1 MDRRRLLTMLAAG
14 TAATLLGTGESRA
27 DFPFDTGSA
36 GGIVPQI
43 PGIPQVTPD
52 FGPKTP
58 IGPGTISAL
67 PGDGN
72 HMALTID
79 DGASSETI
87 RGFIDFARD
96 TGARLT
102 FFVTA
107 YYPGW
112 LDHRDVLRPLV
123 DSGQIQLGNHTW
135 DHPDLTR
142 LSGGAIADQLN
153 RCKDFLWNQYGT
165 DGTPYF
171 RPPFGHHSASVDA
184 VAADCG
190 YTVPTMWYGT
200 LNDTNTVINDGML
213 LDAARQWF
221 RAQSIVIGHANRPTV
236 THLYDQLT
244 DIIQDRNLQ
253 LVTLNDVL
261 IPPR

>member
-14 TAATLLGTGESRA
+14 TAATLLGAREASA
-27 DFPFDTGSA
+27 DFPFDSGSS
-36 GGIVPQI
+36 GIVPQI
-43 PGIPQVTPD
+43 PGLPQVTPD

-87 RGFIDFARD
+87 GGFIDFARN

-112 LDHRDVLRPLV
+112 LEHRDALRPLV

-142 LSGGAIADQLN
+142 LPGGAIADQLN

-165 DGTPYF
+165 DGTPYY
-171 RPPFGHHSASVDA
+171 RPPFGYHNGSVDA

-200 LNDTNTVINDGML
+200 LNDTNKVINEGML

-236 THLYDQLT
+236 THLYDQFT
-244 DIIQDRNLQ
+244 DIIRERNLQ

>member
-1 MDRRRLLTMLAAG
+1 MDRRRLLTLLTAG
-14 TAATLLGTGESRA
+14 TAATLLGPAAARA
-27 DFPFDTGSA
+27 DSPIGAGS
-36 GGIVPQI
+36 GGA
-43 PGIPQVTPD
+43 PQVLPPD

-58 IGPGTISAL
+58 IGPGTLTAL
-67 PGDGN
+67 PGAGN

-79 DGASSETI
+79 DGASSETV
-87 RGFIDFARD
+87 GAFIDFARN
-96 TGARLT
+96 TGARFT

-112 LDHRDVLRPLV
+112 RDHLDTLRPLV

-135 DHPDLTR
+135 DHPDLTK
-142 LSGGAIADQLN
+142 LSAGAVADQLN
-153 RCKDFLWNQYGT
+153 RCKQFLWNTYGT
-165 DGTPYF
+165 DGTPYY
-171 RPPFGHHSASVDA
+171 RPPFGYHNGAVDS

-200 LNDTNTVINDGML
+200 LNDTNKTIDDGML
-213 LDAARQWF
+213 MDAAQQWF
-221 RAQSIVIGHANRPTV
+221 RAQAIVIGHANRPTV
-236 THLYDQLT
+236 THLYDQFT
-244 DIIQDRNLQ
+244 DLLRQRNLQ